1 MSYIN
6 GTIKQDRKTMRA
18 DRLLSIL
25 MILQAKR
32 KTSVKQL
39 AEELEVSTRTIH
51 RDIDALSASGV
62 PVYFERGKNGGVSL
76 LEDYRTNL
84 TGLTADELKAL
95 FILGIPASLDEFGIS
110 SSLKTALRKISASL
124 PPDHRQDET
133 NIRQRIYIDWTGW
146 EFERNTD
153 PILKDLYTAVW
164 ENRKI
169 FLRYLVSF
177 SRRVNKE
184 FERTVK
190 PYGLVAKSG
199 KWYLVCDD
207 DIRIRVYEL
216 SSIIDTRLTGEVFTR
231 TDDFNLGEFW
241 IKWCKQER
249 GFDMPITVTVLLSP
263 LLNSYLSYN
272 LDRDFIQRIANRS
285 EPDQDGFVRA
295 DLLFEDFTEARTYLL
310 GMGNSVEI
318 LEPEP
323 LRFSIRDYARQ
334 VSEMYEKSSY

>member
-1 MSYIN
+1 MSYYHD
-6 GTIKQDRKTMRA
+6 TIFIQVRVMRA

-32 KTSVKQL
+32 KTSVRQL

-76 LEDYRTNL
+76 LEGYRTNL

-95 FILGIPASLDEFGIS
+95 FILGIPASLDELGIS
-110 SSLKTALRKISASL
+110 KSLKTALLKISASL
-124 PPDHRQDET
+124 PTDHRQDET

-146 EFERNTD
+146 ESERNTD
-153 PILKDLYTAVW
+153 PVLKDLYTAVW

-169 FLRYLVSF
+169 YLRYLVSF
-177 SRRVNKE
+177 GRRVNKE
-184 FERTVK
+184 FEKTVK
-190 PYGLVAKSG
+190 SYGLVAKAG

-241 IKWCKQER
+241 TKWCKLQR
-249 GFDMPITVTVLLSP
+249 GFHTPITVTLLLSP
-263 LLNSYLSYN
+263 LLSSYLSYN
-272 LDRDFIQRIANRS
+272 LDRDFIQRIVNRS

-295 DLLFEDFTEARTYLL
+295 DLLFEDFDEARTYLL
-310 GMGNSVEI
+310 GMGNSVEV
-318 LEPEP
+318 LEPKP
-323 LRFSIRDYARQ
+323 LRLNIRDFARQ
-334 VSEMYEKSSY
+334 VTEMYDTSCY